1 MPSAQQM
8 QYLEEL
14 INQAAEQKQG
24 EKRPE
29 VSIKTNKKIVVSRAF
44 INRMQQ
50 ANNVYTRQQP

>member
-14 INQAAEQKQG
+14 INQQAAEAKQAD
-24 EKRPE
+24 KRPE

-44 INRMQQ
+44 INKM
-50 ANNVYTRQQP
+50 